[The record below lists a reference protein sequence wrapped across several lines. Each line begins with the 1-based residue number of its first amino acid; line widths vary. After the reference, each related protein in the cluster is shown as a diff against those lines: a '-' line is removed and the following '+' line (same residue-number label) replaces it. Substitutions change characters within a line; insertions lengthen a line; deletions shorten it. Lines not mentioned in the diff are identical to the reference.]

1 MQILLVQ
8 GVLVVVIVR
17 PGRIQRSSHE
27 RFPARW
33 SRYNFRQSFETVH
46 RRGDFRSAAF
56 GRILGKVWNSH
67 LSPRSGRRRRRSE
80 SSDDETAFSKIS
92 RPNHWQMEGFFAV
105 ESVLAPAS
113 AVFGVPISWY
123 SVPWSPFICRLKCE
137 SVEGWKTCAF
147 PSPTA
152 PSGTIGAWRGSVRLD
167 KEGDDDRDR
176 ANLCIC
182 SVTVFM
188 KSCC

>member
-1 MQILLVQ
+1 MDVFLPVGVDKVSAKVSKRCTVGVIFAPQRLAESLGRSGTLTSLRVRVEDVAVRRVQTMKRRSRKFLVQ
-8 GVLVVVIVR
+8 TTGKWRV
-17 PGRIQRSSHE
+17 
-27 RFPARW
+27 F
-33 SRYNFRQSFETVH
+33 TVE
-46 RRGDFRSAAF
+46 
-56 GRILGKVWNSH
+56 N
-67 LSPRSGRRRRRSE
+67 
-80 SSDDETAFSKIS
+80 
-92 RPNHWQMEGFFAV
+92 
-105 ESVLAPAS
+105 VLAPTV

-147 PSPTA
+147 PNPTA